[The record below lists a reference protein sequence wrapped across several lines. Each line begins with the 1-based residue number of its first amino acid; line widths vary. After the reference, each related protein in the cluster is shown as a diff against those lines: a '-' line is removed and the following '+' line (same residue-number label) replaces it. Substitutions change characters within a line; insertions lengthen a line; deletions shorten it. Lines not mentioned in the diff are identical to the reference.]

1 LILRCI
7 WLVAI
12 VLSKENHPNL
22 TTFGYATLLAF
33 AELVRRWVWA
43 IIRIENEQVS
53 NLEKYRHILE
63 VPELGSTDAPEKTE
77 EHYNKLVKELIRKKA
92 RKRTSSFSSL
102 SN

>member
-1 LILRCI
+1 M
-7 WLVAI
+7 AI
-12 VLSKENHPNL
+12 VYSKEIHPTL
-22 TTFGYATLLAF
+22 KTFEYATLLAI
-33 AELVRRWVWA
+33 AELVRRCIWA

-53 NLEKYRHILE
+53 NLEKYRHIFE

-77 EHYNKLVKELIRKKA
+77 EHYNKLVKDLIRKQA